1 VPSHIVPLG
10 AVSAELV
17 RVWVVRVVSRGGPS
31 HIVPLGA
38 VLVRVWAVR
47 VVFSD
52 YEWRRKAG
60 CVSLSLSLGVKT
72 MIRGATAEGR
82 KHGGWAGGSLTG
94 FITY

>member
-1 VPSHIVPLG
+1 MEGSVVPSHIVPLG
-10 AVSAELV
+10 AL
-17 RVWVVRVVSRGGPS
+17 
-31 HIVPLGA
+31 A
-38 VLVRVWAVR
+38 VLVRVWAVS

-60 CVSLSLSLGVKT
+60 CVSLSLSLSLGVKT

-82 KHGGWAGGSLTG
+82 KDGGWAGGSLTG